1 VASEKKKKEKTSVV
15 LPKAWQSVKHR
26 NETAQARTNFS
37 DTWSAIGTILL
48 VIFIIFVL
56 LGGISMTGALKF
68 VFNWSHN
75 VGETISHWIEGGSVV
90 VNDDGVYYDPSGQK
104 GDKIKD
110 DEAEV
115 VNPAEEIENNGED
128 EDSDSTTEGGESNEN
143 VNPENNEQGEV
154 QEE

>member
-1 VASEKKKKEKTSVV
+1 MVCYWNNITC
-15 LPKAWQSVKHR
+15 
-26 NETAQARTNFS
+26 NFYNLCS
-37 DTWSAIGTILL
+37 FRWYQ
-48 VIFIIFVL
+48 
-56 LGGISMTGALKF
+56 
-68 VFNWSHN
+68 FNWSHN